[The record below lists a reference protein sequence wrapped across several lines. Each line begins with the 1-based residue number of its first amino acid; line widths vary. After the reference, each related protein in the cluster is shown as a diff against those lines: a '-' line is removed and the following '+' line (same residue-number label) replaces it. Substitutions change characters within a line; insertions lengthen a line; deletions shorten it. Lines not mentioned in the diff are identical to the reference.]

1 MGENKNILLVT
12 LLAIFIVLTILL
24 GGYIVYDKLVLA
36 KNNSTVD
43 NTTDNK
49 IEAITYTLK
58 KEMIGST
65 VSHYA
70 DWDKTRDSESFKI
83 EDENGDLYLTYPVIN
98 GNTSDIINLND
109 TIKKHIEENI
119 DELNNK
125 LGLVESKANGE
136 DRKHEICYWAKLL
149 KSGEA
154 KQYSHF
160 IYLEYEVTENDK
172 NIIITEKKI
181 RHSECATGGEDVENI
196 YTVDKNTGSVTNS
209 K

>member
-1 MGENKNILLVT
+1 MGENKNTLLVT
-12 LLAIFIVLTILL
+12 LLVIFIVLTILL

-70 DWDKTRDSESFKI
+70 DWDKVRDSESFKI

-109 TIKKHIEENI
+109 TIKKHIEDNYRYG
-119 DELNNK
+119 LNRK
-125 LGLVESKANGE
+125 L
-136 DRKHEICYWAKLL
+136 D
-149 KSGEA
+149 
-154 KQYSHF
+154 
-160 IYLEYEVTENDK
+160 D
-172 NIIITEKKI
+172 I
-181 RHSECATGGEDVENI
+181 RSDYKFDVSC
-196 YTVDKNTGSVTNS
+196 KGSVPESIIAFWKQKIMRTQS
-209 K
+209 EMQCL